1 MSGDDAVLLM
11 DAAESEVEDLSPIA
25 GPVLRM
31 HQRCFILA
39 PVDNGEWRRLSGSVT
54 CLSASQFC
62 AAGRD
67 GIASATTWESQ
78 RAVLE
83 FLETFPDEAPQR
95 DSTIIVR
102 TDLFGLFAVQARH
115 LDRMQNYGI
124 GQIIIVRELEG
135 RRPRLAI
142 VRRVTGRGV
151 RAEYAMSDGAQEV
164 TRTAFKIARFERQG
178 LSAGKIRLSPNKVLI
193 TWDGRP
199 LCVLEDEWTETTWP
213 WFLLGVIF
221 GPLVLPL
228 FHPRPPSGR
237 ARVLFSLAW
246 GITVS
251 FLASQVVWAIVF
263 LNQRSTL
270 QHCQANMIANGAP
283 GV

>member
-1 MSGDDAVLLM
+1 MSGEEAVLLV
-11 DAAESEVEDLSPIA
+11 DAAEIEVEDLSPIA

-39 PVDNGEWRRLSGSVT
+39 PVGDGQWRRLSGSVT

-62 AAGRD
+62 AAGCD
-67 GIASATTWESQ
+67 GVASATTWESQ
-78 RAVLE
+78 RAVRE
-83 FLETFPDEAPQR
+83 FLEMFPDDVRQG
-95 DSTIIVR
+95 DSTVLVD

-115 LDRMQNYGI
+115 LDRMQNYGV
-124 GQIIIVRELEG
+124 GQIIIVREFEG

-142 VRRVTGRGV
+142 VRRVTRRGV
-151 RAEYAMSDGAQEV
+151 RAEYAISDGAQEV
-164 TRTAFKIARFERQG
+164 TRTAFKIARSERKG
-178 LSAGKIRLSPNKVLI
+178 LSAGKIRLSPNMALI

-199 LCVLEDEWTETTWP
+199 LCVLKDEWTESTWP

-228 FHPRPPSGR
+228 FFPFKARSRTPSGR

-251 FLASQVVWAIVF
+251 FLVSQVVWVIVF
-263 LNQRSTL
+263 LNQ
-270 QHCQANMIANGAP
+270 QCQP
-283 GV
+283 T